1 MTGSASARSL
11 ALIPHKSYGCIPLWL
26 CENNH
31 KFMAN
36 IRHTFCHNSCNN
48 MSRVTWPR
56 VTLVMNV
63 STQDLA
69 SVSTFYVSSEQP
81 PCSSLA
87 AEQQPPAGHN
97 HKNVKTEDFSPGHS
111 GGLFS
116 GDPMPEFLT
125 ISSTVSPQPP
135 SWIKQSTHLNF

>member
-1 MTGSASARSL
+1 
-11 ALIPHKSYGCIPLWL
+11 
-26 CENNH
+26 
-31 KFMAN
+31 
-36 IRHTFCHNSCNN
+36 

-111 GGLFS
+111 GCLFS
-116 GDPMPEFLT
+116 GDP
-125 ISSTVSPQPP
+125 QPNALIP
-135 SWIKQSTHLNF
+135 D